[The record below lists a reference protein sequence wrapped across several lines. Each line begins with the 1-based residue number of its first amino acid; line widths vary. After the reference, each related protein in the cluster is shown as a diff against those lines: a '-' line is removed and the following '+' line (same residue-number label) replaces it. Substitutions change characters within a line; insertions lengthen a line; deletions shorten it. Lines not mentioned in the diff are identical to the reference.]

1 MNPQSSA
8 SNSRF
13 EQQFGALGIAL
24 AAVVVVVSLNLRPV
38 LTSVGPI
45 SDLIQAGTGLST
57 SAMGLLASVPVLC
70 MGIGALCTPWIIR
83 TIGMDSAVVA
93 ALVALGITT
102 AIRSFVPG
110 AGLWIGTVGIG
121 LAIGVLNGVLPPIIK
136 RDFPTRST
144 MVMGIYS
151 AALTLGAAVASGVAV
166 PIAGATSWR
175 VATGIWLVLVVIGL
189 AAWAWSIRARGSLLR
204 INPEQHIRGS
214 HISHAPRVNVWQ
226 NPLAWAITSFM
237 GLQSFLFYT
246 FVQWLPDLEK
256 SNGISAEVAGV
267 HMMLFQIAGLAAT
280 LLVTAIQGER
290 PDQRWAAFA
299 TGVIWFVGLGGM
311 LAAPSLALT
320 WAIVVGLGSGASFNL
335 ALSFIST
342 RTVDSYQAS
351 AVSGMSQS
359 LGYVI
364 AAIGPTLAGLMAESL
379 SWDAVLMMTAGVAA
393 AMMVLGVIAGRPVKI
408 SG

>member
-144 MVMGIYS
+144 MGLFTIE
-151 AALTLGAAVASGVAV
+151 GV
-166 PIAGATSWR
+166 G
-175 VATGIWLVLVVIGL
+175 
-189 AAWAWSIRARGSLLR
+189 
-204 INPEQHIRGS
+204 
-214 HISHAPRVNVWQ
+214 
-226 NPLAWAITSFM
+226 
-237 GLQSFLFYT
+237 
-246 FVQWLPDLEK
+246 
-256 SNGISAEVAGV
+256 GV
-267 HMMLFQIAGLAAT
+267 
-280 LLVTAIQGER
+280 
-290 PDQRWAAFA
+290 
-299 TGVIWFVGLGGM
+299 
-311 LAAPSLALT
+311 
-320 WAIVVGLGSGASFNL
+320 
-335 ALSFIST
+335 
-342 RTVDSYQAS
+342 
-351 AVSGMSQS
+351 
-359 LGYVI
+359 
-364 AAIGPTLAGLMAESL
+364 
-379 SWDAVLMMTAGVAA
+379 
-393 AMMVLGVIAGRPVKI
+393 
-408 SG
+408 